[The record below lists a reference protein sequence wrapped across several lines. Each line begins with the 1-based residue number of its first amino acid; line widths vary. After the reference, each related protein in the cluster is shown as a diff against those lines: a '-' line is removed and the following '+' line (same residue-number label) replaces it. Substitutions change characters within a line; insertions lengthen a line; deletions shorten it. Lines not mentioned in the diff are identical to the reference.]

1 MSRYYAQ
8 ITTAKVTNV
17 ELALEWLGACVRVL
31 VTFQLILLTETFP
44 TRIADELVNFVVQN
58 LNVFLEIR
66 VTVEGC
72 TAQLT

>member
-8 ITTAKVTNV
+8 ITATKVTNV
-17 ELALEWLGACVRVL
+17 EFALEWFGACVRVF
-31 VTFQLILLTETFP
+31 VTFQLIFLTETLSA
-44 TRIADELVNFVVQN
+44 RITDELVNFVVQN

-66 VTVEGC
+66 VTVESR